1 MQELENIL
9 KELKA
14 AFEHHI
20 VKEFNS
26 DGYICEYS
34 LNPWHTWIDM
44 ENVIRKHM
52 NDGWIPMEKYLPEE
66 RINPITNDFYEYQ
79 VTAKFGEIIDI
90 RHYKFGR
97 GHWWHGPAI
106 VDKYV
111 IAWQP
116 LPEPYELKEEI

>member
-52 NDGWIPMEKYLPEE
+52 NDG
-66 RINPITNDFYEYQ
+66 
-79 VTAKFGEIIDI
+79 
-90 RHYKFGR
+90 
-97 GHWWHGPAI
+97 
-106 VDKYV
+106 
-111 IAWQP
+111 
-116 LPEPYELKEEI
+116 